1 MNRKKNQ
8 LLAFPY
14 IFWMAG
20 FTIIPLLMMLYYG
33 LTNREGAFT
42 LENILA
48 IGSPEHLKALVL
60 SLILAAVS
68 TLICLLLAYPL
79 ALILRNRHIGQGS
92 FIVFIF
98 ILPLLS
104 FLHLPPLSI
113 INTPAAIILGMVY
126 NFLPFMVL
134 PIYNVLAKIDDN
146 LINAA
151 RDLGADSFQTLT
163 KVLIPLSVPGVISGI
178 TMVFVPALTTFVIS
192 NLLGGSKILLIGNV
206 IEQEFTKGSNWNL
219 GAGLSI
225 VLMIF
230 ILLSMTLIAK
240 YDKNGE
246 GTAF

>member
-98 ILPLLS
+98 ILPMWMNFLLRTLAWQTLLEKS
-104 FLHLPPLSI
+104 GVITGYHATVDPVALGYHITAFINLTLDPKQKDEFYPYVTDCPNVLECNCVTGLYSIMLKVAFPSTMELDTFIGHLQKYGNTQTQIVFSTAVPPRGIHLP
-113 INTPAAIILGMVY
+113 
-126 NFLPFMVL
+126 
-134 PIYNVLAKIDDN
+134 
-146 LINAA
+146 
-151 RDLGADSFQTLT
+151 
-163 KVLIPLSVPGVISGI
+163 
-178 TMVFVPALTTFVIS
+178 
-192 NLLGGSKILLIGNV
+192 
-206 IEQEFTKGSNWNL
+206 QEEEETDVSQ
-219 GAGLSI
+219 S
-225 VLMIF
+225 
-230 ILLSMTLIAK
+230 
-240 YDKNGE
+240 E
-246 GTAF
+246 